1 MLHRLKVFA
10 IAIAAL
16 GFVTS
21 EAIADEALLDGVRP
35 FMCDGEAIVFFETD
49 NGWVIST
56 SPTAE
61 VKSTDNGW
69 RFEDTL
75 SGGVWYLRE
84 ESRNSWVVDGVSE
97 DGHFTADCI
106 DLADSVSQVVTIIKP
121 RLDEGILDIEEALT
135 SVRRQLSEVLSKNSE
150 LQEDNAELIKNA
162 QRITALLE
170 AEKTKYSALRLAGV
184 KKLEA
189 EKAKYSALR
198 LAGVKKLEAEKAK
211 YSALRLAGVKNLSSA
226 SFVLRDLVGM
236 GPSERN
242 TTINSSNLLQALNG
256 SGMLP
261 QCVKLLRDKAKLNEK
276 CEETII
282 DFLLFEGWQ

>member
-106 DLADSVSQVVTIIKP
+106 DLADSISQVVTIIKP
-121 RLDEGILDIEEALT
+121 RLDEGIVDIEEALT
-135 SVRRQLSEVLSKNSE
+135 SVRRQLSEVLSKNSV

-162 QRITALLE
+162 QSITAL
-170 AEKTKYSALRLAGV
+170 
-184 KKLEA
+184 
-189 EKAKYSALR
+189 
-198 LAGVKKLEAEKAK
+198 LEAEKAK

-261 QCVKLLRDKAKLNEK
+261 ICVKLLRDKAKLNEK

-282 DFLLFEGWQ
+282 DFLLLEGWQ

>member
-106 DLADSVSQVVTIIKP
+106 DLADSVSQAVTIIKP
-121 RLDEGILDIEEALT
+121 RLDQAILGTERALREAKL
-135 SVRRQLSEVLSKNSE
+135 QLANELVKNSD
-150 LQEDNAELIKNA
+150 LRAKNKSLLKALSDAEVA
-162 QRITALLE
+162 LE
-170 AEKTKYSALRLAGV
+170 AEQSKYDALRVAAV
-184 KKLEA
+184 K
-189 EKAKYSALR
+189 
-198 LAGVKKLEAEKAK
+198 G
-211 YSALRLAGVKNLSSA
+211 SSA
-226 SFVLRDLVGM
+226 APFLRDLLEM

-242 TTINSSNLLQALNG
+242 AEINNSNLSQALNG
-256 SGMLP
+256 GGKLP
-261 QCVKLLRDKAKLNEK
+261 MCVKILRDKAKLSDQ
-276 CEETII
+276 CEEVIL
-282 DFLLFEGWQ
+282 DFLLIEGWQ

>member
-1 MLHRLKVFA
+1 MLHRLKVFT

-16 GFVTS
+16 GFVAS

-49 NGWVIST
+49 NGWMIST

-75 SGGVWYLRE
+75 SGDVWYLRE

-135 SVRRQLSEVLSKNSE
+135 SVRRQLSEALSKNSE
-150 LQEDNAELIKNA
+150 LQEDNAELIKSS
-162 QRITALLE
+162 QSITALLE
-170 AEKTKYSALRLAGV
+170 AEKAKYNALRLAGI
-184 KKLEA
+184 
-189 EKAKYSALR
+189 
-198 LAGVKKLEAEKAK
+198 
-211 YSALRLAGVKNLSSA
+211 KNLSSA

-236 GPSERN
+236 GPIERN
-242 TTINSSNLLQALNG
+242 TTINSSNLVQALNG
-256 SGMLP
+256 SGTLP
-261 QCVKLLRDKAKLNEK
+261 SCVKILRDRARLSDV
-276 CEETII
+276 CEEAIV
-282 DFLLFEGWQ
+282 DFLLIEGWQ

>member
-49 NGWVIST
+49 NGWLIST

-106 DLADSVSQVVTIIKP
+106 DLADSISQVVTIIKP

-150 LQEDNAELIKNA
+150 LQEL
-162 QRITALLE
+162 
-170 AEKTKYSALRLAGV
+170 
-184 KKLEA
+184 
-189 EKAKYSALR
+189 
-198 LAGVKKLEAEKAK
+198 
-211 YSALRLAGVKNLSSA
+211 
-226 SFVLRDLVGM
+226 
-236 GPSERN
+236 
-242 TTINSSNLLQALNG
+242 
-256 SGMLP
+256 
-261 QCVKLLRDKAKLNEK
+261 
-276 CEETII
+276 
-282 DFLLFEGWQ
+282 